1 MQQGKGGGGGVFMI
15 HFLNSILTHFIFCS
29 LALNAALSV
38 SRLFSELGCIFRTR
52 MDLDDDLIPT
62 KDTSGGILEIDLSKP
77 DALLLQQRSIVS
89 RISREDLEDRWSYIV
104 SRISREDLEDRWSYI
119 VSRMYKI

>member
-1 MQQGKGGGGGVFMI
+1 MI
-15 HFLNSILTHFIFCS
+15 YLLRSILTHFIFCS
-29 LALNAALSV
+29 LAVNVCSV
-38 SRLFSELGCIFRTR
+38 GISIIFRTR

-89 RISREDLEDRWSYIV
+89 RISREDLEDR
-104 SRISREDLEDRWSYI
+104 
-119 VSRMYKI
+119 